1 LTTFVPTNASRG
13 TNSVFS
19 SPDKEDGSG
28 EESGHAA
35 PRDEDEDEDEEEG
48 FNALA
53 EDLEAAE
60 GKPPKGITHV
70 YGVCVCM
77 CVCVCGRRACTR
89 TRARARTYS
98 CACVHECAF
107 CTYSD

>member
-1 LTTFVPTNASRG
+1 MCSSGKPDFIINIIITPSFKANVVKHTRKKKKSLLKSGDAGGDEEAGCASICTPEPVKQGRLTTFVPTNASIG

-48 FNALA
+48 
-53 EDLEAAE
+53 
-60 GKPPKGITHV
+60 
-70 YGVCVCM
+70 VC
-77 CVCVCGRRACTR
+77 A
-89 TRARARTYS
+89 
-98 CACVHECAF
+98 
-107 CTYSD
+107 